1 MYETTRARTRPPTR
15 RDPIELRAA
24 VPDVD
29 GEAGVVERE
38 EVRVPNADLERAK
51 KNDLLLERLCILG
64 KECKTLVN

>member
-1 MYETTRARTRPPTR
+1 MNETTRAWTRPPTR
-15 RDPIELRAA
+15 RDPIELRA
-24 VPDVD
+24 
-29 GEAGVVERE
+29 ERE